1 MPLCKVEPIG
11 KQSSWAL
18 WQIEETIEELWQQL
32 NPTAEAQF
40 EYQHI
45 HHHQKKLEW
54 LASRLIIKH
63 LVKSQGDSFFG
74 IYKDAFGKPHLHKLP
89 FHISIAHCFPLAVGA
104 IHQTHSIGIDIE
116 RPRKKLLRIRDRFL
130 NQQEAAAAGT
140 DLHTLCK
147 FWTSKEVLYKIYGRK
162 KLIFREH
169 IEVLENIDH
178 PGQLVGNI
186 DYKGFR
192 ESYFILIDQFDG
204 HFIAYNF

>member
-63 LVKSQGDSFFG
+63 LVKSQGDSFLG

-116 RPRKKLLRIRDRFL
+116 RPRRKLLRIRDRFL
-130 NQQEAAAAGT
+130 NQQEAATAGT

-178 PGQLVGNI
+178 PGQLVGKI
-186 DYKGFR
+186 DYKRFR

>member
-63 LVKSQGDSFFG
+63 LVKSQGDSFLG
-74 IYKDAFGKPHLHKLP
+74 IYKDAF
-89 FHISIAHCFPLAVGA
+89 
-104 IHQTHSIGIDIE
+104 
-116 RPRKKLLRIRDRFL
+116 
-130 NQQEAAAAGT
+130 
-140 DLHTLCK
+140 
-147 FWTSKEVLYKIYGRK
+147 
-162 KLIFREH
+162 
-169 IEVLENIDH
+169 
-178 PGQLVGNI
+178 
-186 DYKGFR
+186 
-192 ESYFILIDQFDG
+192 
-204 HFIAYNF
+204 

>member
-1 MPLCKVEPIG
+1 MPLCKVESIG
-11 KQSSWAL
+11 KQSNWAL
-18 WQIEETIEELWQQL
+18 WQIEETIEELWQEF

-40 EYQHI
+40 EFQHI

-54 LASRLIIKH
+54 LASRLVIKH
-63 LVKSQGDSFFG
+63 LAEHLGESFVG

-89 FHISIAHCFPLAVGA
+89 FHISIAHCFPFAVGA

-130 NQQEAAAAGT
+130 NQQEAAAVGT
-140 DLHTLCK
+140 DLEALCK

-169 IEVLENIDH
+169 MEVSITHDNPDHLKGRIEYEELQETYDIHIARYN
-178 PGQLVGNI
+178 
-186 DYKGFR
+186 
-192 ESYFILIDQFDG
+192 G
-204 HFIAYNF
+204 HYVAHSS